1 MVEYLRMS
9 RADPMQRSFITVV
22 VLILCG
28 AAVLA
33 IGEILSGSG
42 LDGTSAQV
50 LISAAAFS
58 FFLLVGMAGQS
69 LTVRRPQVSWI
80 GLFTI
85 LVAAL
90 GFIATV
96 IATWKSGDDNGANRA
111 AGVMALASLALGHSS
126 LLLRARRPDD
136 SDLVT
141 LVSGGTI
148 LVVCLLAAL
157 ISLNI
162 LNHGNDSWQGIA
174 ALAVLYALGTLLMPL
189 VRRLGN
195 TGATVA
201 GPEATPAPAPP
212 APEPVQPVTHRATTP
227 AVDVSVHNAFAAD
240 GEAIAAIYNQG
251 IEDRQATFQTRPHDP
266 GELEL
271 KTEQLGGQLLVA
283 ERDGR
288 VVGWGGWSGYDDRA
302 DYYAGIA
309 ECAVYVGRDAR
320 GQGVGAALLNGLADE
335 ASKFGVHKLVAKIF
349 TTNEPS
355 VAMFRRCGFREVGTH
370 MRHGQLD
377 GQWKDVLVM
386 ERTLS
391 NA

>member
-1 MVEYLRMS
+1 MS
-9 RADPMQRSFITVV
+9 RADPTQRRFISLV
-22 VLILCG
+22 VLVLCG
-28 AAVLA
+28 AALVA
-33 IGEILSGSG
+33 IAEILSGNGFDETSG
-42 LDGTSAQV
+42 RV

-69 LTVRRPQVSWI
+69 LTVTRPTVSWV

-85 LVAAL
+85 LVATL
-90 GFIATV
+90 GLIATL
-96 IATWKSGDDNGANRA
+96 IATWKTSDNTGDVKA

-126 LLLRARRPDD
+126 LLLRARGPDD
-136 SDLVT
+136 NDLVT
-141 LVSGGTI
+141 LVRGGTI
-148 LVVCLLAAL
+148 LVVCLLASL
-157 ISLNI
+157 ISIDI
-162 LNHGNDSWQGIA
+162 LGENDDISGEGIA
-174 ALAVLYALGTLLMPL
+174 VLAILYVLGTLLLPL
-189 VRRLGN
+189 VRRIGP

-201 GPEATPAPAPP
+201 GPEATPVPP
-212 APEPVQPVTHRATTP
+212 TPEPVQPVAHRAATP
-227 AVDVSVHNAFAAD
+227 SVDVSVRNAYAAD
-240 GEAIAAIYNQG
+240 AEAISAIYNQG
-251 IEDRQATFQTRPHDP
+251 IEERQATFQTRPHDP

-271 KTEQLGGQLLVA
+271 KTEQHGGQLLVA
-283 ERDGR
+283 ELDGR
-288 VVGWGGWSGYDDRA
+288 VVGWAGWSGYDDRA

-355 VAMFRRCGFREVGTH
+355 VVLFRRCGFREVGTH

-386 ERTLS
+386 ERSLP